1 MVTPPRDAAP
11 TVGFID
17 HYCWIYR
24 SLFDEVRQFE
34 YFKYLHLG
42 MLSEIP
48 RKSLPAIGR
57 AVGLK
62 DAQGLHHFLKDS
74 DWQVEQ
80 VRETRLWLTKLLIG
94 EREIV
99 LIIDETGDKK
109 KGKTTDYV
117 NRQYIGNLGKTEN
130 GIVSVNSYAVVE
142 EITYPLIFKI
152 FKPRKCLKPGD
163 KYKTKPQIAQ
173 EIIQELKEWG
183 FKIKLVLADSLYGES
198 GDVIG
203 LLKRLKLSYIVAIR
217 SNHGVLMAPGSKKR
231 YNQWR
236 A

>member
-34 YFKYLHLG
+34 CFKYLHLG
-42 MLSEIP
+42 ILSEIP
-48 RKSLPAIGR
+48 RKSLPAIAR

-62 DAQGLHHFLKDS
+62 DGQGLHHFLKDS
-74 DWQVEQ
+74 NWQVEQ

-152 FKPRKCLKPGD
+152 FKPKP
-163 KYKTKPQIAQ
+163 
-173 EIIQELKEWG
+173 EINYSTLYLLL
-183 FKIKLVLADSLYGES
+183 FNLSLVTS
-198 GDVIG
+198 I
-203 LLKRLKLSYIVAIR
+203 
-217 SNHGVLMAPGSKKR
+217 
-231 YNQWR
+231 
-236 A
+236 